1 MIIKIWY
8 ILMSSIS
15 FILFFDRPIVQIIY
29 REFLRSCRI
38 LFPSEELAGDIL
50 IIGWKIYFS
59 KYSSTLFY
67 DGTIS
72 RQNYSTITISNKNCK
87 SWVREKCKKQ
97 IICAVST
104 IWKYYS
110 IQVLYFWKKQVF
122 YWWRKNRKVAKTCF
136 QFFLWLQ
143 LIDILIVGNL
153 RRCRAERGFNLS

>member
-87 SWVREKCKKQ
+87 SWVREKCKKRRL
-97 IICAVST
+97 IKYMWSEHNMKILFHT
-104 IWKYYS
+104 ISLLLEKASVLLMKEKQTSCKNVFPILFMAS
-110 IQVLYFWKKQVF
+110 INWCINCRQS
-122 YWWRKNRKVAKTCF
+122 KTMSS
-136 QFFLWLQ
+136 
-143 LIDILIVGNL
+143 
-153 RRCRAERGFNLS
+153 REGF